1 MIVDAENVEIIAG
14 NLKRYRLHQGKIT
27 VFEPT
32 GVNRATV
39 DAWHDSTIES
49 AKNCPLNEPYHELH
63 DLRKTSLT
71 PYSRQRAFELVQ
83 ALGDRAGRSAIVI
96 EESYGGNL
104 IRFFVN
110 KIFSRIPKNRPR
122 RVFNDFQ
129 QALKWLEEAI

>member
-1 MIVDAENVEIIAG
+1 MIVDAENIEIIGG
-14 NLKRYRLHQGKIT
+14 NLKRYRLHQGKIV
-27 VFEPT
+27 VFEPS

-49 AKNCPLNEPYHELH
+49 AQNSPANDPYHELH

-83 ALGDRAGRSAIVI
+83 ALGDRSGRSAIVI
-96 EESYGGNL
+96 EESYTGNL

-110 KIFSRIPKNRPR
+110 NIFSRIPKNRPR
-122 RVFNDFQ
+122 RVFSDFQ